1 MKSVIYKEVNMTR
14 VSLGKAPRKSVRL
27 FGNEFEK
34 AMQSITRTARRL
46 EKAHVRSIRPT
57 KRKP

>member
-1 MKSVIYKEVNMTR
+1 MTR
-14 VSLGKAPRKSVRL
+14 VSLGKAPKKSIRL